1 MQILSRFFGVGI
13 VMSERFCALLPPDL
27 SQTCRRLDVVSTSQ
41 RIRLG
46 ASPRPRRPL
55 ARSFNSDSNL
65 FLLLRLGLRLQAC
78 ATKLSRCM
86 WIG

>member
-1 MQILSRFFGVGI
+1 MAILWNQMQILSRFFGVGI

-55 ARSFNSDSNL
+55 ARSL
-65 FLLLRLGLRLQAC
+65 IQQRLKSVLTVAVRVAPP
-78 ATKLSRCM
+78 SVRH
-86 WIG
+86 